1 LRFFNILTIYLI
13 TFVLGI
19 AAYYLQEAK
28 IVNHIWDYWGVIDTS
43 SAVALALLAAV
54 AYWEY
59 IKGEDKIKIYFL
71 VDGKKVDTKLSLLRK
86 DFSRS
91 ELMGV
96 LGMIQKDQ
104 DKRFKISYFQ
114 NPAILEDIQK
124 IQKGDGD
131 EFIIELKQ
139 EEFEKFNLS
148 AR

>member
-1 LRFFNILTIYLI
+1 MRILNILTIYLI
-13 TFVLGI
+13 VFAFGI

-28 IVNHIWDYWGVIDTS
+28 IVEHIWDYWGVVDTS
-43 SAVALALLAAV
+43 SAVALALLAVA

-71 VDGKKVDTKLSLLRK
+71 VDNKKIDTKLSLLRK

-114 NPAILEDIQK
+114 NPAILEEIQK
-124 IQKGDGD
+124 IQKGNGEEFSIKLSKD
-131 EFIIELKQ
+131 EFD
-139 EEFEKFNLS
+139 KFKLN
-148 AR
+148 